1 MHVRYLKMAEPS
13 VAMATVPLAA
23 KAWMAGSGA
32 IRHVVKR
39 GLGLIVLGLF
49 CLAQGDPASAGTLP
63 ADLGQ
68 RLADGYVRPATAQ
81 LVARSGALQRDL
93 AKWCEAGAPAAGRA
107 QVDED
112 FRALLEA
119 WARVEFLR
127 FGPLVRDNRFE
138 RIFFWPDPRGLVSRQ
153 LLAALKAAD
162 PAALAP
168 GALRGRSVA
177 VQGLPAIEFLLF
189 GDGADSLS
197 DGAPASRFRCALAAA
212 TTANVRDIAAEL
224 DRDWSA
230 SGETGREFTAPA
242 PANAL
247 YRNRQEVA
255 AEAFKALATG
265 IKFLR
270 EAKLAPMMG
279 ATPAEAR
286 EQRGTFWRSKSTARY
301 LAANV
306 RGLGDFYAAAKL
318 ADSYTPAE
326 RSADESFLAEIGR
339 AETNLRTVADA
350 PLGAA
355 LSGNQRRHFTLAQLI
370 ADNLRNMV
378 DEVIAPAFGVTI
390 GFNALDGD

>member
-1 MHVRYLKMAEPS
+1 MNARYLQ
-13 VAMATVPLAA
+13 L
-23 KAWMAGSGA
+23 
-32 IRHVVKR
+32 R
-39 GLGLIVLGLF
+39 GLVAAGFL
-49 CLAQGDPASAGTLP
+49 LAGMFGVALTGPAVAGTLP

-68 RLADGYVRPATAQ
+68 RLADGYIRPATAQ
-81 LVARSGALQRDL
+81 LVARSSALHGDL
-93 AKWCEAGAPAAGRA
+93 TRWCEAGAPAAGRA

-112 FRALLEA
+112 FRALLGA

-138 RIFFWPDPRGLVSRQ
+138 RIFFWPDARGLVSRQ

-162 PAALAP
+162 PAALAA

-189 GDGADSLS
+189 GDGADALP
-197 DGAPASRFRCALAAA
+197 DGTPASRYRCDLAAA
-212 TTANVRDIAAEL
+212 TTANVRDIAVEL
-224 DRDWSA
+224 NEDWSA

-242 PANAL
+242 AGNAL
-247 YRNRQEVA
+247 YRNSQEVA

-265 IKFLR
+265 VKFLR

-286 EQRGTFWRSKSTARY
+286 EQRGTFWRSGSTARY

-306 RGLGDFYAAAKL
+306 RGLGDFYGAARL

-339 AETNLRTVADA
+339 AETNLRTVETL
-350 PLGAA
+350 PLATA
-355 LSGNQRRHFTLAQLI
+355 LTATQRRHFTLAQLI
-370 ADNLRNMV
+370 ADNLRSMI